1 MINLTKHSV
10 NGKISVK
17 SLVKTFDEYQAKE
30 KELANKM
37 FHLRGVFPRPEEYI
51 ELRNEMAQVK
61 TTLSDLRNCLKI
73 YCRYGNINGVFFV
86 LFSPFLPSYFRRK
99 DLNNGND
106 SAKNCSSGNGR

>member
-30 KELANKM
+30 KELASKM

-51 ELRNEMAQVK
+51 ELRSEMAQVK

-73 YCRYGNINGVFFV
+73 YCRYGNINGPYLSRGISPV
-86 LFSPFLPSYFRRK
+86 LAVKPYLR
-99 DLNNGND
+99 GNT
-106 SAKNCSSGNGR
+106 

>member
-37 FHLRGVFPRPEEYI
+37 FHLRGVFPDR
-51 ELRNEMAQVK
+51 RNI
-61 TTLSDLRNCLKI
+61 LSYAMKWH
-73 YCRYGNINGVFFV
+73 
-86 LFSPFLPSYFRRK
+86 K
-99 DLNNGND
+99 
-106 SAKNCSSGNGR
+106 

>member
-17 SLVKTFDEYQAKE
+17 SLVKTFDEYQSKE

-73 YCRYGNINGVFFV
+73 YCRYGNINGKEVINDCEFTPPDDWKKAERVFDTV
-86 LFSPFLPSYFRRK
+86 
-99 DLNNGND
+99 
-106 SAKNCSSGNGR
+106 

>member
-37 FHLRGVFPRPEEYI
+37 FHLRGAV
-51 ELRNEMAQVK
+51 
-61 TTLSDLRNCLKI
+61 LK
-73 YCRYGNINGVFFV
+73 
-86 LFSPFLPSYFRRK
+86 RRIR
-99 DLNNGND
+99 L
-106 SAKNCSSGNGR
+106 

>member
-61 TTLSDLRNCLKI
+61 TTLSDLRKCLNI
-73 YCRYGNINGVFFV
+73 NCRYGKINGIEV
-86 LFSPFLPSYFRRK
+86 K
-99 DLNNGND
+99 HD
-106 SAKNCSSGNGR
+106 

>member
-30 KELANKM
+30 KELASKM

-51 ELRNEMAQVK
+51 ELRSENNIVRPPE
-61 TTLSDLRNCLKI
+61 LSE
-73 YCRYGNINGVFFV
+73 NI
-86 LFSPFLPSYFRRK
+86 LPVRK
-99 DLNNGND
+99 H
-106 SAKNCSSGNGR
+106 